1 MITNQDGLG
10 TDSLPQEAFDGPH
23 NLMMQ
28 IFASQGV
35 NFEEVLIC
43 PHFRATTAPAASQ
56 NAAGAAVA
64 GRGRAG

>member
-1 MITNQDGLG
+1 
-10 TDSLPQEAFDGPH
+10 
-23 NLMMQ
+23 MMQ

-43 PHFRATTAPAASQ
+43 PHFPGDNCACRKPK

>member
-1 MITNQDGLG
+1 
-10 TDSLPQEAFDGPH
+10 
-23 NLMMQ
+23 MMQ

-43 PHFRATTAPAASQ
+43 PHFPGDNCAPQAE

-64 GRGRAG
+64 GRGRTG